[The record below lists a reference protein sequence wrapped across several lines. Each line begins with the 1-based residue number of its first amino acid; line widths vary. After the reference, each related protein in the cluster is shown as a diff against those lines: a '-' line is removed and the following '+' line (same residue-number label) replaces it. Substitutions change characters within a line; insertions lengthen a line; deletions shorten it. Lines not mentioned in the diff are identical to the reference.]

1 MGCPLPPLRSAS
13 AQSTIEMTLLLLA
26 VVGTLVI
33 MCTFLRG
40 AVASRIKS
48 GADTFGKGLR
58 CNNLRVECQ

>member
-1 MGCPLPPLRSAS
+1 
-13 AQSTIEMTLLLLA
+13 MTLLLLA